1 MDFLIIVIIAYLLFF
16 QVPIVWRFIEYKKL
30 EKSYKK
36 EIYEYLYRRG
46 LSLSGSLEMAFSNLN
61 ESKNIKLDHSIV
73 FVVAREISN
82 LNKIMSV
89 ENVIEIYSQ
98 FIYRYIFNNG
108 KDKKP
113 KEISK
118 EKLIYALDNIDFD
131 NYNGYFVIKPDKG
144 DDFDKKYS

>member
-16 QVPIVWRFIEYKKL
+16 LVPIVWKFIEYKKL
-30 EKSYKK
+30 EKSYKQ
-36 EIYEYLYRRG
+36 EIYEHLYRKG
-46 LSLSGSLEMAFSNLN
+46 NSLSKSLEMAFSNLN
-61 ESKNIKLDHSIV
+61 EFKNLKLDYSIV
-73 FVVAREISN
+73 LMVAREMSI

-89 ENVIEIYSQ
+89 ENVIEIYPQ

-108 KDKKP
+108 KNKRP

-118 EKLIYALDNIDFD
+118 EKLIYALENMSFD
-131 NYNGYFVIKPDKG
+131 NNLGYFVLKPDKG